1 MNHQQFSYF
10 GGVNGGVFG
19 GVFGGV
25 NGGVNEL
32 D

>member
-19 GVFGGV
+19 GV